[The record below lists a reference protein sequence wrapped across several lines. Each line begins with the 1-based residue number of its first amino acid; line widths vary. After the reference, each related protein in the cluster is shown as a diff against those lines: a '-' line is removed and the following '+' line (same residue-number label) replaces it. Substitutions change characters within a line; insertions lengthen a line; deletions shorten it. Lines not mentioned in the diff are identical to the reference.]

1 MSPALLVVFL
11 FCQAQ
16 GTTPAPL
23 DVTDL
28 LRQWLN
34 RPAPVDP
41 PDEEQRTLVPTIG
54 ASPAAGVSFGVLLS
68 QSRSAGRDV
77 PLSVTTASASYSTGG
92 RLVISARLDQQLGNA
107 KWRLIGDWRLYDFT
121 ERTYGLGSDTT
132 PATAIDAPLSWVRAH
147 GTAYR
152 NIARRLAVGGGYHLD
167 LRRVEIPDGVPAPLE
182 KETVVASGLSADAI
196 FDSRDNTINATRGIF
211 ARLSQ
216 QWFPQSLGSAR
227 TWQSFQSEARAYWR
241 LPAAR
246 RHVVA
251 LWTMAWLTT
260 EGAPSYFD
268 LPSTGWDLYGRTAR
282 GYPAGRFRGR
292 SWIYGEAEYRVDLH
306 RSGVIGAV
314 AFVNTST
321 LSDARN
327 HYGRWV
333 PAGGIGLRLKL
344 DKRHG
349 SNLTVDYGWGLSGS
363 RGLFLAL
370 NEAF

>member
-34 RPAPVDP
+34 RPAAVDP

-68 QSRSAGRDV
+68 QSRSAGPGV
-77 PLSVTTASASYSTGG
+77 PLSVLTASASYSTAG

-132 PATAIDAPLSWVRAH
+132 PATAIDAPLSWVRVH

-167 LRRVEIPDGVPAPLE
+167 LRRVESPDGAPAPLE

-211 ARLSQ
+211 ARLSL

-227 TWQSFQSEARAYWR
+227 TWQSVSIGGARVLASTRRPAPCGRALDNGVAHDGGSAVGTSIFRARAGICTGA
-241 LPAAR
+241 LPVAIRRDGFVDGAGSTAR
-246 RHVVA
+246 RSTASTCIVR
-251 LWTMAWLTT
+251 
-260 EGAPSYFD
+260 GCSAPW
-268 LPSTGWDLYGRTAR
+268 PS
-282 GYPAGRFRGR
+282 
-292 SWIYGEAEYRVDLH
+292 
-306 RSGVIGAV
+306 
-314 AFVNTST
+314 
-321 LSDARN
+321 
-327 HYGRWV
+327 
-333 PAGGIGLRLKL
+333 
-344 DKRHG
+344 
-349 SNLTVDYGWGLSGS
+349 
-363 RGLFLAL
+363 
-370 NEAF
+370 